1 MFQKSKESG
10 KTSKRAATTVEVDS
24 SKPEGKSKRKNL
36 QSYLLALLTHHT
48 SWTSLH
54 NCISLLLQK
63 NSLTRQSIIFI
74 ILTVNTLKEIM
85 CNKDNDVV

>member
-10 KTSKRAATTVEVDS
+10 KSPKYTATTVEDDS
-24 SKPEGKSKRKNL
+24 NKPKGKSKRKSL

-63 NSLTRQSIIFI
+63 DSLTR
-74 ILTVNTLKEIM
+74 
-85 CNKDNDVV
+85 